1 MAFAE
6 AAWKTCAGGR
16 QTALWLHVAAIMLT
30 VVLLAV
36 PRPLAAAELD
46 RCVACGERLSAAAEA
61 PQDDAVGRGVCRK
74 CFLGMNHRWATISR
88 FRYASFADGTMVDLK
103 HLRASML
110 LSQVGG
116 VAVANLAGWA
126 VEWTQYGQGHV
137 GGRPLGGNEDLYS
150 NLAGSLFG
158 RLASLGGVSGDWA
171 NATSGMLERLHG
183 PLTMVRDAK

>member
-1 MAFAE
+1 
-6 AAWKTCAGGR
+6 
-16 QTALWLHVAAIMLT
+16 
-30 VVLLAV
+30 
-36 PRPLAAAELD
+36 
-46 RCVACGERLSAAAEA
+46 
-61 PQDDAVGRGVCRK
+61 
-74 CFLGMNHRWATISR
+74 
-88 FRYASFADGTMVDLK
+88 MVDLK